1 MRANFLRVFALIAAV
16 STSSSVVAQEPP
28 ELELNYGVSE
38 TEMLT
43 IGYLDHG
50 EGPVVLF
57 YHPGVD
63 ARYWQRAIEAVAPS
77 FRAIAYPVNASTP
90 PAFSFVSEAFSLAA
104 IIEGISSG
112 LNVEPPHLV
121 AHSFGGREALELA
134 IARPDLMK
142 SLTVI
147 EPALAPDDES
157 LALLR
162 NAAAESDV
170 TCPFADVPADRQTI
184 CRFNLFI
191 NEPGYYD
198 NAPAGLL
205 ALAPQA
211 DAEGPPALEMLW
223 PVELPPICDQL
234 GELAM
239 PILFIR
245 GELTPEP
252 VQASLNAYE
261 ACLPRH
267 VSAVIADSAHYPFVY
282 NPEAFNEALLGFL
295 RAQ

>member
-1 MRANFLRVFALIAAV
+1 MSKRPLRVPALIAAV
-16 STSSSVVAQEPP
+16 STSSIVVAQEPP
-28 ELELNYGVSE
+28 ELDVSYGVSE
-38 TEMLT
+38 TQMLT

-77 FRAIAYPVNASTP
+77 FRAIAFPIDASTP
-90 PAFSFVSEAFSLAA
+90 PAFSFVSQAFSLAA
-104 IIEGISSG
+104 IIEGISNG

-134 IARPDLMK
+134 IARPELIA

-147 EPALAPDDES
+147 EPALAPDSES
-157 LALLR
+157 LTRLR

-170 TCPFADVPADRQTI
+170 TCPFADLPADRQTI

-198 NAPAGLL
+198 NAPDGLL
-205 ALAPQA
+205 ALAPQP

-223 PVELPPICDQL
+223 PTELPPICDQL
-234 GELAM
+234 GQLEM

-252 VQASLNAYE
+252 VQASLDAYE
-261 ACLPRH
+261 ACLPDH
-267 VSAVIADSAHYPFVY
+267 VSEVIAGSAHYPFVY
-282 NPEAFNEALLGFL
+282 NPEAFNEVLLGFL
-295 RAQ
+295 RAR